1 MLQTLRCWQTA
12 AGHRGLVSAVQSEVF
27 VVASACVVNKGNSV
41 SDDHSTVLPL
51 GLALCLALPKVKIDA
66 LGPCHTVREVA
77 FALHHL
83 YMETQL
89 PAQNLLWAT
98 QYVVDL

>member
-51 GLALCLALPKVKIDA
+51 GLALC
-66 LGPCHTVREVA
+66 
-77 FALHHL
+77 
-83 YMETQL
+83 
-89 PAQNLLWAT
+89 
-98 QYVVDL
+98 